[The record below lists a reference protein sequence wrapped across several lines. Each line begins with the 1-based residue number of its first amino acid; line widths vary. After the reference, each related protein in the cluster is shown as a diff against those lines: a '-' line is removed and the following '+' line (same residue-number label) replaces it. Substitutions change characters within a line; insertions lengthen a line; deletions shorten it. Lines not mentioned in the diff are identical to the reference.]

1 MSLRF
6 FVVLTVVVIA
16 FSSVPTTTDAQ
27 SVRQQ
32 VLRDLSQV
40 ERVVVSRGDDFLLM
54 GKGYLWDGLE
64 RVLLEKLKMRVR
76 VRVLTGERDAPSF
89 NALALAGAEV
99 RTLPGSITQGPLLAG
114 AVLIARRPSGEYVL
128 IEADANAIIR
138 ARVMEVYSSTMT
150 KAYAPR

>member
-6 FVVLTVVVIA
+6 FVVLAVVVIA

-64 RVLLEKLKMRVR
+64 RVLLEKLRMRVR
-76 VRVLTGERDAPSF
+76 VRVVDEGRHRSSERRASD
-89 NALALAGAEV
+89 
-99 RTLPGSITQGPLLAG
+99 
-114 AVLIARRPSGEYVL
+114 RPDDDE
-128 IEADANAIIR
+128 R
-138 ARVMEVYSSTMT
+138 
-150 KAYAPR
+150 